1 MATAAKQAKGL
12 LFLALFTS
20 IVGFSI
26 LFPILAP
33 LSRSL
38 GLSEVEVG
46 WLSTSYSLMQF
57 IGSPYFGKLSER
69 IGRKPVLL
77 LGVFGFALGFGSFG
91 VIAYLGQLGRLPHT
105 ALFALLVSARMMGGF
120 LSSAT
125 LPAAQAYIA
134 DVTER
139 HERASGMALVGAA
152 FGLGLIFGPLI
163 GALLSRFGLLTPIWV
178 SMCVALV
185 NGLFIATSL
194 PVMDH
199 RVIEETPHHE
209 GMVRRTWPILAVA
222 FVTVLAS
229 VAMEQTIAF
238 LYQDT
243 LRLSA
248 RSTAHT
254 VGIALGAYGLSAVM
268 AQGFVVRRLNW
279 TPQTLMRA
287 GVSIGL
293 LGFGGLIVSHSFGF
307 LTASMAI
314 QGFGYGL
321 TLPGLSALLSVS
333 VGDGEQGEVAGL
345 NSSTQALGRTVG
357 PLIGTSLYR
366 VNPRYPY
373 SLSLLMLVGVLLV
386 ITLGSGWRKS
396 SFGTSNLG

>member
-1 MATAAKQAKGL
+1 MATSAKQAKGL
-12 LFLALFTS
+12 LFLALFMS

-38 GLSEVEVG
+38 GLTEVEVG

-57 IGSPYFGKLSER
+57 IGSPYFGKLSEK

-77 LGVFGFALGFGSFG
+77 IGVFGFAVSFGSFG
-91 VIAYLGQLGRLPHT
+91 TVVYLGQLGKLPHT
-105 ALFALLVSARMMGGF
+105 ALFGLLISARVMGGL

-134 DVTER
+134 DITER
-139 HERASGMALVGAA
+139 SERASGMAIVGAA
-152 FGLGLIFGPLI
+152 FGLGLIFGPVI
-163 GALLSRFGLLTPIWV
+163 GAVLSRFGLLMPIWV
-178 SMCVALV
+178 SMGVALL
-185 NGLFIATSL
+185 NGLFILTSL
-194 PVMDH
+194 PVMG
-199 RVIEETPHHE
+199 RQTIEEAPHHE
-209 GMVRRTWPILAVA
+209 GIVRRTWPILALA

-243 LRLSA
+243 LRLTA
-248 RSTAHT
+248 KNTAHY
-254 VGIALGAYGLSAVM
+254 VGIALGVYGMSAVM
-268 AQGFVVRRLNW
+268 AQGFVARRLQW
-279 TPQTLMRA
+279 SPQTLVRV
-287 GVSIGL
+287 GVPIGIF
-293 LGFGGLIVSHSFGF
+293 GFGGLIVAHSFGL

-333 VGDGEQGEVAGL
+333 VGDGEQGEVAGF

-366 VNPRYPY
+366 IDSRYPY
-373 SLSLLMLVGVLLV
+373 SLSLVMLVGVLLV
-386 ITLGSGWRKS
+386 TTLGSSWRKS
-396 SFGTSNLG
+396 RVLSS

>member
-1 MATAAKQAKGL
+1 MATSAKQAKSL

-57 IGSPYFGKLSER
+57 FGSPYFGKLSER

-77 LGVFGFALGFGSFG
+77 IGVFGFAVSFGSFG
-91 VIAYLGQLGRLPHT
+91 TVAYLGQLGKLPHATLFGLLIT
-105 ALFALLVSARMMGGF
+105 ARVMGGL

-134 DVTER
+134 DITER
-139 HERASGMALVGAA
+139 HERASGMAIVGAA
-152 FGLGLIFGPLI
+152 FGLGLIFGPVI
-163 GALLSRFGLLTPIWV
+163 GAVLSRFGLLTPIWV
-178 SMCVALV
+178 SMGVALI
-185 NGLFIATSL
+185 NGLFIVTSL
-194 PVMDH
+194 PVMD
-199 RVIEETPHHE
+199 RQAIEEAPHHE
-209 GMVRRTWPILAVA
+209 GIVRRTWPILALA

-243 LRLSA
+243 LRLTA
-248 RSTAHT
+248 KNTAHT
-254 VGIALGAYGLSAVM
+254 VGIALGVYGASAVM
-268 AQGFVVRRLNW
+268 AQGFVARRLQW
-279 TPQTLMRA
+279 SPQTLVRV
-287 GVSIGL
+287 GVPVAI
-293 LGFGGLIVSHSFGF
+293 LGFGGLIVAHSFGV
-307 LTASMAI
+307 LTASMAV

-321 TLPGLSALLSVS
+321 TMPGLSALLSVS
-333 VGDGEQGEVAGL
+333 VGDGEQGEVAGF

-366 VNPRYPY
+366 IDSRYPY
-373 SLSLLMLVGVLLV
+373 SLSLVMLVGVLLV
-386 ITLGSGWRKS
+386 TTLGSSWRKS
-396 SFGTSNLG
+396 RVLSS

>member
-1 MATAAKQAKGL
+1 MAPSAKQAKGL

-57 IGSPYFGKLSER
+57 IGSPYFGRLSER
-69 IGRKPVLL
+69 LGRKPVLL
-77 LGVFGFALGFGSFG
+77 IGVFGFAVSFGSFG
-91 VIAYLGQLGRLPHT
+91 AIASLGQAGKLPH
-105 ALFALLVSARMMGGF
+105 AVLFGLLVAARVMGGL

-134 DVTER
+134 DTTER
-139 HERASGMALVGAA
+139 HQRASGMALVGAA
-152 FGLGLIFGPLI
+152 FGLGLVFGPVI
-163 GALLSRFGLLTPIWV
+163 GAVLSRFGLLAPIWV
-178 SMCVALV
+178 STGVALL
-185 NGLFIATSL
+185 NGLFILTAL
-194 PVMDH
+194 PVVP
-199 RVIEETPHHE
+199 RQTIEEAPHHQ
-209 GMVRRTWPILAVA
+209 GVVRRTWPTLAVA
-222 FVTVLAS
+222 LAVVLAS

-243 LRLSA
+243 LKLTPKA
-248 RSTAHT
+248 TAHT
-254 VGIALGAYGLSAVM
+254 VGMALGVYGMCAVM
-268 AQGFVVRRLNW
+268 AQGFVVRRLTW
-279 TPQTLMRA
+279 SPQILVRS

-293 LGFGGLIVSHSFGF
+293 FGYAGLIAAHSFGW
-307 LTASMAI
+307 LTVSLAV

-321 TLPGLSALLSVS
+321 AMPGLSALLSLS

-345 NSSTQALGRTVG
+345 NSSTQALGRTAG
-357 PLIGTSLYR
+357 PLIGTALYR
-366 VNPRYPY
+366 VDSRYPY
-373 SLSLLMLVGVLLV
+373 ALSLVMLAGVLLT
-386 ITLGSGWRKS
+386 ITLGPGWKKS
-396 SFGTSNLG
+396 RALV

>member
-1 MATAAKQAKGL
+1 MANPAKQAKGL
-12 LFLALFTS
+12 LFIALFTS

-77 LGVFGFALGFGSFG
+77 IGVFGFALSFGSFG
-91 VIAYLGQLGRLPHT
+91 LVAQIGQSGRLPH
-105 ALFALLVSARMMGGF
+105 AVLFALLISARMMGG
-120 LSSAT
+120 LLASAT
-125 LPAAQAYIA
+125 LPSAQAYIA
-134 DVTER
+134 DITER

-152 FGLGLIFGPLI
+152 FGLGLIFGPVI
-163 GALLSRFGLLTPIWV
+163 GAILSRFGLLTPIWF
-178 SMCVALV
+178 STGVALL

-194 PVMDH
+194 PVMDR
-199 RVIEETPHHE
+199 RVVEETPHHL
-209 GMVRRTWPILAVA
+209 GIVRRTWPVLAVG

-243 LRLSA
+243 LRLTA
-248 RSTAHT
+248 KSTAHT
-254 VGIALGAYGLSAVM
+254 VGIALGVYGMAAVM
-268 AQGFVVRRLNW
+268 AQGFVVRRLHW
-279 TPQTLMRA
+279 PPQTLMRV

-293 LGFGGLIVSHSFGF
+293 FGFAGLIVSHSFGF
-307 LTASMAI
+307 LTTSMAI

-333 VGDGEQGEVAGL
+333 VSDGEQGEVAGL
-345 NSSTQALGRTVG
+345 NSSTQALESNRWTAVRNF
-357 PLIGTSLYR
+357 S
-366 VNPRYPY
+366 VPY
-373 SLSLLMLVGVLLV
+373 
-386 ITLGSGWRKS
+386 
-396 SFGTSNLG
+396 

>member
-1 MATAAKQAKGL
+1 MANPANRAKAL

-26 LFPILAP
+26 LFPIVAP

-46 WLSTSYSLMQF
+46 WLSTSYSLTQF
-57 IGSPYFGKLSER
+57 FGAPYFGRLSER

-77 LGVFGFALGFGSFG
+77 IGVFGFVLGFAAFG
-91 VIAYLGQLGRLPHT
+91 GVAHFAQSHPMPHT
-105 ALFALLVSARMMGGF
+105 VLVALLVGARVLGGS

-134 DVTER
+134 DITER
-139 HERASGMALVGAA
+139 HERTSGMALVGAA
-152 FGLGLIFGPLI
+152 FGLGLIFGPVI
-163 GALLSRFGLLTPIWV
+163 GAVLSRFGLLTPIWV
-178 SMCVALV
+178 ATAVALL
-185 NGLFIATSL
+185 NGVFILTSL
-194 PVMDH
+194 PALERKVAPTVVRH
-199 RVIEETPHHE
+199 SGVL
-209 GMVRRTWPILAVA
+209 RRTWSILAVA

-243 LRLSA
+243 LNLDGRNTA
-248 RSTAHT
+248 RW
-254 VGIALGAYGLSAVM
+254 VGVALGVYGFSAVL
-268 AQGFVVRRLNW
+268 AQGFVVRRVKW
-279 TPQTLMRA
+279 SAQALMR
-287 GVSIGL
+287 IGMAIAL
-293 LGFGGLIVSHSFGF
+293 FGYAGLIVGTSFGF

-321 TLPGLSALLSVS
+321 TMPGLSALLSVS
-333 VGDGEQGEVAGL
+333 VTDNEQGEVAGF

-357 PLIGTSLYR
+357 PLLGTSLYR
-366 VNPRYPY
+366 MNTRYPY
-373 SLSLLMLVGVLLV
+373 SLSLVLLAGVLLV
-386 ITLGSGWRKS
+386 TSLGSAWRKHAS
-396 SFGTSNLG
+396 V

>member
-1 MATAAKQAKGL
+1 MATSAKQAKGL

-46 WLSTSYSLMQF
+46 WLSTGYSLMQF
-57 IGSPYFGKLSER
+57 LGSPYFGKLSER

-77 LGVFGFALGFGSFG
+77 IGVFGFALSFGSFG
-91 VIAYLGQLGRLPHT
+91 TVAYLGQLGKLPHT
-105 ALFALLVSARMMGGF
+105 ALFALLLSARVMGGL

-125 LPAAQAYIA
+125 LPSAQAYIA
-134 DVTER
+134 DITDR
-139 HERASGMALVGAA
+139 HERASGMAIVGAA
-152 FGLGLIFGPLI
+152 FGLGLIFGPVI
-163 GALLSRFGLLTPIWV
+163 GAVLSRFGLLTPIWV
-178 SMCVALV
+178 SMFVALL
-185 NGLFIATSL
+185 NGLFIFTSL
-194 PVMDH
+194 PKMD
-199 RVIEETPHHE
+199 RLAVVEEAPHHQ
-209 GMVRRTWPILAVA
+209 GIVRRTWPILAVA

-243 LRLSA
+243 LRLTA
-248 RSTAHT
+248 KSTAHY
-254 VGIALGAYGLSAVM
+254 VGIALGVYGTAAVM
-268 AQGFVVRRLNW
+268 AQGFVVRRLQW
-279 TPQTLMRA
+279 SPQTLTRV
-287 GVSIGL
+287 GVTIGL
-293 LGFGGLIVSHSFGF
+293 FGFAGLIVGRSFGL
-307 LTASMAI
+307 LTTAMAI

-321 TLPGLSALLSVS
+321 TLPGLSALLSLS
-333 VGDGEQGEVAGL
+333 VGDGEQGEVAGF

-366 VNPRYPY
+366 IDARYPY
-373 SLSLLMLVGVLLV
+373 SLSLVLLVGVLLV
-386 ITLGSGWRKS
+386 TTLGSGWRKTRALS
-396 SFGTSNLG
+396 S

>member
-1 MATAAKQAKGL
+1 MQNSAKRAKGL

-26 LFPILAP
+26 LFPIVAP

-46 WLSTSYSLMQF
+46 WLSTAYSLMQF
-57 IGSPYFGKLSER
+57 FGSPYFGRLSER

-77 LGVFGFALGFGSFG
+77 MGVFGFAVSFGSFG
-91 VIAYLGQLGRLPHT
+91 AIAHLGQLGRLPHGV
-105 ALFALLVSARMMGGF
+105 LIALLIGARVLGGL

-134 DVTER
+134 DITER
-139 HERASGMALVGAA
+139 HERTAGMALVGAA
-152 FGLGLIFGPLI
+152 FGLGLIFGPVI
-163 GALLSRFGLLTPIWV
+163 GAILSRFGLLMPIWFAMV
-178 SMCVALV
+178 VALV
-185 NGLFIATSL
+185 NGVFIITSL
-194 PVMDH
+194 PEMDRKAVQVTEH
-199 RVIEETPHHE
+199 RAGVL
-209 GMVRRTWPILAVA
+209 RRTWSILAVA
-222 FVTVLAS
+222 FVVVLAS

-243 LRLSA
+243 LKLDAS
-248 RSTAHT
+248 HT
-254 VGIALGAYGLSAVM
+254 PRWVGIALGVYGFSAVM
-268 AQGFVVRRLNW
+268 AQGFVVRKVWLS
-279 TPQTLMRA
+279 PQVLMRVGMLIA
-287 GVSIGL
+287 LFGY
-293 LGFGGLIVSHSFGF
+293 GGLIVGQSFGW

-321 TLPGLSALLSVS
+321 TMPGLTALLSVS
-333 VGDGEQGEVAGL
+333 VTDGEQGEVAGL

-366 VNPRYPY
+366 VNMRYPY
-373 SLSLLMLVGVLLV
+373 SLSLVMIVGVFLV
-386 ITLGSGWRKS
+386 TSLGSTWRKHAE
-396 SFGTSNLG
+396 G

>member
-1 MATAAKQAKGL
+1 MANPAKRAKGL
-12 LFLALFTS
+12 LFLALFMS

-26 LFPILAP
+26 LFPIVAP

-46 WLSTSYSLMQF
+46 WLSTGYSLMQF
-57 IGSPYFGKLSER
+57 FGAPYFGKLSER

-77 LGVFGFALGFGSFG
+77 IGVFGFALSFG
-91 VIAYLGQLGRLPHT
+91 TFGIVASLGQAGRLSHGV
-105 ALFALLVSARMMGGF
+105 LVALLVASRVLGGM

-134 DVTER
+134 DITER
-139 HERASGMALVGAA
+139 NERTAGMALVGAA
-152 FGLGLIFGPLI
+152 FGLGLIFGPVI
-163 GALLSRFGLLTPIWV
+163 GALLSHFGLLTPIWV
-178 SMCVALV
+178 SMSVALF

-194 PVMDH
+194 PVMD
-199 RVIEETPHHE
+199 REAVETIEHHA
-209 GMVRRTWPILAVA
+209 GVLRRTWSILAVA

-243 LRLSA
+243 LNLDAKNTA
-248 RSTAHT
+248 RT
-254 VGIALGAYGLSAVM
+254 VGMALGVYGFFAVM
-268 AQGFVVRRLNW
+268 AQGFVVRKVKW
-279 TPQTLMRA
+279 SAPTLMRMGMAIALFGYA
-287 GVSIGL
+287 GLVVGRSFGL
-293 LGFGGLIVSHSFGF
+293 LTTSL
-307 LTASMAI
+307 AI

-321 TLPGLSALLSVS
+321 TMPGLAALASVS
-333 VGDGEQGEVAGL
+333 VGDNEQGEVAGL

-366 VNPRYPY
+366 LNPRYPY
-373 SLSLLMLVGVLLV
+373 SLSLVMLVGALLV
-386 ITLGSGWRKS
+386 TSLGATWRKPARV
-396 SFGTSNLG
+396 

>member
-1 MATAAKQAKGL
+1 MANPAKQAKAL
-12 LFLALFTS
+12 LFLALFSS

-77 LGVFGFALGFGSFG
+77 IGVFGFALSFGSFG
-91 VIAYLGQLGRLPHT
+91 TVAQVGQAGGLSHTILFTLLIGSRMLGGL
-105 ALFALLVSARMMGGF
+105 

-134 DVTER
+134 DITER

-152 FGLGLIFGPLI
+152 FGLGLIFGPVI
-163 GALLSRFGLLTPIWV
+163 GALLSRFGLLMPIWV
-178 SMCVALV
+178 SMGVALV
-185 NGLFIATSL
+185 NGVYIATTL
-194 PVMDH
+194 PVVDH
-199 RVIEETPHHE
+199 RVVEEPLHHE
-209 GMVRRTWPILAVA
+209 GILRRTWPVLAVG

-243 LRLSA
+243 LGLTG

-254 VGIALGAYGLSAVM
+254 VGLALGVYGFSAVM
-268 AQGFVVRRLNW
+268 AQGFVVRRLHW
-279 TPQTLMRA
+279 SPQTLMRV
-287 GVSIGL
+287 GVFIGL
-293 LGFGGLIVSHSFGF
+293 FGFAGLIVAHSFVF
-307 LTASMAI
+307 LTVSMAV

-321 TLPGLSALLSVS
+321 AMPGLSALLSIS

-357 PLIGTSLYR
+357 PLLGTSLYR
-366 VNPRYPY
+366 INPRYPY
-373 SLSLLMLVGVLLV
+373 SLSLVMLVGVLLV
-386 ITLGSGWRKS
+386 ISLGSTWRR
-396 SFGTSNLG
+396 SNVGISDVG

>member
-1 MATAAKQAKGL
+1 MANSAKQAKGL
-12 LFLALFTS
+12 LFLALFMS

-69 IGRKPVLL
+69 VGRKPVLL

-91 VIAYLGQLGRLPHT
+91 LIAHFGQMGRLPHT
-105 ALFALLVSARMMGGF
+105 TLFALLVSARMLGGF

-125 LPAAQAYIA
+125 LPSAQAYIA
-134 DVTER
+134 DITER

-152 FGLGLIFGPLI
+152 FGLGLIFGPVI
-163 GALLSRFGLLTPIWV
+163 GAVLSRFGLLTPIWV
-178 SMCVALV
+178 SMCVALF

-194 PVMDH
+194 PVMDQGDATNGGPVMDH

-209 GMVRRTWPILAVA
+209 GMLRRTWPILAVA

-243 LRLSA
+243 LKLTA
-248 RSTAHT
+248 KSTAHT
-254 VGIALGAYGLSAVM
+254 VGIALGAYGIAAVM

-279 TPQTLMRA
+279 SPQTLMRA

-293 LGFGGLIVSHSFGF
+293 FGFGGLIVSHSFGF
-307 LTASMAI
+307 LTASMA
-314 QGFGYGL
+314 
-321 TLPGLSALLSVS
+321 
-333 VGDGEQGEVAGL
+333 
-345 NSSTQALGRTVG
+345 N
-357 PLIGTSLYR
+357 R
-366 VNPRYPY
+366 VK
-373 SLSLLMLVGVLLV
+373 LLV
-386 ITLGSGWRKS
+386 
-396 SFGTSNLG
+396 